1 MPQPTVSSFHIDA
14 ALTNISVAMLQN
26 PQGFIASR
34 VFQNVPVQKQSD
46 KYFTFDRSY
55 FNRNGAKK
63 RAAGARVAEV
73 GYALSNDS
81 YFCEEMGVAI
91 PIPDQVRAN
100 SDAANDP
107 ARAAAELATHQMLI
121 AKENDFASS
130 FFTTGLWSTDITGVA
145 SAPSAGQVIRWSDTT
160 SGDPIGNIR
169 VGVDTILGSTGV
181 KPNVL
186 AIGRQVYS
194 ALVNHPSILGRFNG
208 GATTAQ
214 PSIASLNL
222 LAQIFELDEVVVG
235 EAIQNTA
242 AEGDTAAHSFI
253 LGKKALL
260 TYRPPAPGIM
270 TPAAGYTFS
279 WAGYLGGTNEYGFV
293 VDTKRRDEED
303 TDVIRARAHFD
314 HKLVSAPLGY
324 FWDAIVA

>member
-1 MPQPTVSSFHIDA
+1 MAQPTVGAFHIDA
-14 ALTNISVAMLQN
+14 ALTNISVALLQN
-26 PQGFIASR
+26 PQSFIASR

-46 KYFTFDRSY
+46 KFFTFDRSF

-63 RAAGARVAEV
+63 RASGARVSEV

-81 YFCEEMGVAI
+81 YFCEEYGVAI

-100 SDAANDP
+100 ADPAADP

-121 AKENDFASS
+121 QKETDFTTN
-130 FFTTGLWSTDITGVA
+130 FFTTGLWGTDITGVA
-145 SAPSAGQVIRWSDTT
+145 SSPGAGQVIQWSDTT
-160 SGDPIGNIR
+160 SGDPIGNVRTGIN
-169 VGVDTILGSTGV
+169 TILGNTGI
-181 KPNVL
+181 KPNIFVM
-186 AIGRQVYS
+186 GRQVYS
-194 ALVNHPSILGRFNG
+194 ALIDHPDIQGRING

-214 PSIASLNL
+214 PSIATLNL
-222 LAQIFELDEVVVG
+222 LAQIFEVDEVMVG

-253 LGKKALL
+253 LGKKCVL

-279 WAGYLGGTNEYGFV
+279 WAGYMGGTNEFGFV
-293 VDTKRRDEED
+293 IDTKRRDEED
-303 TDVIRARAHFD
+303 TDVIRARAHYD
-314 HKLVSAPLGY
+314 HKLVSASLGF

>member
-1 MPQPTVSSFHIDA
+1 MPQPTVGAFHLDA

-63 RAAGARVAEV
+63 RAAGTRVSEV

-81 YFCEEMGVAI
+81 YFCEEVGVAI

-100 SDAANDP
+100 ADP
-107 ARAAAELATHQMLI
+107 AVDPTRAAAELATHQMLI
-121 AKENDFASS
+121 SKENDFASS
-130 FFTTGLWSTDITGVA
+130 FFTTGLWGTDITGVA
-145 SAPSAGQVIRWSDTT
+145 AAPGAGQVIQWSDQTN
-160 SGDPIGNIR
+160 GDPIGNVR
-169 VGVDTILGSTGV
+169 TGVNTILGATGI
-181 KPNVL
+181 KPNVMVM
-186 AIGRQVYS
+186 GREVYS
-194 ALVNHPSILGRFNG
+194 VLIDHPDIQGRING

-214 PSIASLNL
+214 PSLASLNL
-222 LAQIFELDEVVVG
+222 LAQIFEVDEVMVG

-253 LGKKALL
+253 LGKKCLL
-260 TYRPPAPGIM
+260 TYRPASPGIM
-270 TPAAGYTFS
+270 IPAAGYTFS

-303 TDVIRARAHFD
+303 TDVVRARAHYD
-314 HKLVSAPLGY
+314 QKLVSSALGY
-324 FWDAIVA
+324 FWTSIVA

>member
-1 MPQPTVSSFHIDA
+1 MAQPTVGAFHIDA
-14 ALTNISVAMLQN
+14 ALTNISVALLQN
-26 PQGFIASR
+26 PQSFIASR

-46 KYFTFDRSY
+46 KFFTFDRSF

-63 RAAGARVAEV
+63 RASGARVSEV

-81 YFCEEMGVAI
+81 YFCEEYGVAI

-100 SDAANDP
+100 ADPAADP

-121 AKENDFASS
+121 QKETDFTTN
-130 FFTTGLWSTDITGVA
+130 FFTTGLWGTDITGVA
-145 SAPSAGQVIRWSDTT
+145 SNPGASQVIQWSDTT
-160 SGDPIGNIR
+160 SGDPIGNVRTGIN
-169 VGVDTILGSTGV
+169 TILGNTGI
-181 KPNVL
+181 KPNIFVM
-186 AIGRQVYS
+186 GREVYS
-194 ALVNHPSILGRFNG
+194 ALIDHPDIQGRING

-214 PSIASLNL
+214 PSIATLNL
-222 LAQIFELDEVVVG
+222 LAQIFEVDEVMVG

-253 LGKKALL
+253 LGKKCVL

-279 WAGYLGGTNEYGFV
+279 WAGYMGGTNEFGFV
-293 VDTKRRDEED
+293 IDTKRRDEED
-303 TDVIRARAHFD
+303 TDVIRARAHYD
-314 HKLVSAPLGY
+314 HKLVSASLGF
-324 FWDAIVA
+324 FWNAIVA

>member
-1 MPQPTVSSFHIDA
+1 MPQPNVGSFHIDA
-14 ALTNISVAMLQN
+14 ALTNISLALLQN
-26 PQGFIASR
+26 PQSFVASR

-63 RAAGARVAEV
+63 RAAGARVSEV
-73 GYALSNDS
+73 GYAISNDS
-81 YFCEEMGVAI
+81 YFCEEYGVAI

-100 SDAANDP
+100 ADPAADP

-121 AKENDFASS
+121 SKENDFSSS
-130 FFTTGLWSTDITGVA
+130 FFTTGLWGTDITGVA
-145 SAPSAGQVIRWSDTT
+145 ASPTTGQVIKWSDTT
-160 SGDPIGNIR
+160 SGDPIGNVRTGI
-169 VGVDTILGSTGV
+169 DTILGSTGI
-181 KPNVL
+181 KPNVMVM
-186 AIGRQVYS
+186 GRQVYS
-194 ALVNHPSILGRFNG
+194 TLIDHPDVQGRISG

-222 LAQIFELDEVVVG
+222 LAQLFEVDEVMVG

-253 LGKKALL
+253 LGKKCLL
-260 TYRPPAPGIM
+260 TYRPASPGIM

-303 TDVIRARAHFD
+303 TDVIRARAHYD
-314 HKLVSAPLGY
+314 HKLVSAPLGF

>member
-1 MPQPTVSSFHIDA
+1 MTQPTVGSFHIDA
-14 ALTNISVAMLQN
+14 ALTNISLALLQN
-26 PQGFIASR
+26 PQSFVASR

-81 YFCEEMGVAI
+81 YFCEEYGVAI

-100 SDAANDP
+100 ADP
-107 ARAAAELATHQMLI
+107 AADPSRAAAELATHQMLI
-121 AKENDFASS
+121 NKEVDFSSS
-130 FFTTGLWSTDITGVA
+130 FFTTSLWGTDITGVA
-145 SAPSAGQVIRWSDTT
+145 SSPSSGQVIKWSDTT
-160 SGDPIGNIR
+160 SGDPIGNVRTGI
-169 VGVDTILGSTGV
+169 DTILGSTGI
-181 KPNVL
+181 KPNVMVM
-186 AIGRQVYS
+186 GRQVYS
-194 ALVNHPSILGRFNG
+194 ALIDHPDVQGRING
-208 GATTAQ
+208 GATTSQ

-222 LAQIFELDEVVVG
+222 LAQIFEVDEVMVG

-253 LGKKALL
+253 LGKKCLL
-260 TYRPPAPGIM
+260 TYRPAAPGIM

-293 VDTKRRDEED
+293 IDTKRRDEED
-303 TDVIRARAHFD
+303 TDVIRARAHYD
-314 HKLVSAPLGY
+314 HKLVSSALGF

>member
-1 MPQPTVSSFHIDA
+1 MAQPTVGSFHIDA
-14 ALTNISVAMLQN
+14 ALTNISLALLQN
-26 PQGFIASR
+26 PQSFIASR

-81 YFCEEMGVAI
+81 YFCEEYGVAI
-91 PIPDQVRAN
+91 PVPDQVRAN
-100 SDAANDP
+100 SEAANDP

-121 AKENDFASS
+121 SKENDFASS
-130 FFTTGLWSTDITGVA
+130 FFTTGLWANDVTGVA
-145 SAPSAGQVIRWSDTT
+145 SSPSAGQVIRWSDTT

-169 VGVDTILGSTGV
+169 TGVDTILGSTGV

-186 AIGRQVYS
+186 AMGRPVYS

-260 TYRPPAPGIM
+260 TYRPAAPGIM

-293 VDTKRRDEED
+293 IDTKRRDEED
-303 TDVIRARAHFD
+303 TDVIRARAHYD
-314 HKLVSAPLGY
+314 HKLVSSALGY

>member
-1 MPQPTVSSFHIDA
+1 MTQPTVGSFHIDA

-34 VFQNVPVQKQSD
+34 VFQNIPVQKQSD
-46 KYFTFDRSY
+46 KYFTFDRSH

-63 RAAGARVAEV
+63 RAAGTRVSEV

-81 YFCEEMGVAI
+81 YFCEEYGVAI

-100 SDAANDP
+100 ADPAADP

-121 AKENDFASS
+121 NKETDFSSS
-130 FFTTGLWSTDITGVA
+130 FFSTGLWGTDITGVA
-145 SAPSAGQVIRWSDTT
+145 SSPSSGQVIKWSDTT
-160 SGDPIGNIR
+160 SGDPIGNVRTGI
-169 VGVDTILGSTGV
+169 DTILGSTGV
-181 KPNVL
+181 KPNVMVM
-186 AIGRQVYS
+186 GRQVYS
-194 ALVNHPSILGRFNG
+194 ALIDHPDVQGRING
-208 GATTAQ
+208 GATTSQ

-222 LAQIFELDEVVVG
+222 LAQIFEVDEVMVG

-253 LGKKALL
+253 LGKKCLL
-260 TYRPPAPGIM
+260 TYRPSTPGIM

-279 WAGYLGGTNEYGFV
+279 WQGYLGGTNEYGFV

-303 TDVIRARAHFD
+303 TDVVRARAHYD
-314 HKLVSAPLGY
+314 HKLVSSALGY